1 MDLSF
6 SAAEEAFRAELRG
19 WLAEHLPAAWRGGE
33 PPDFASL
40 ADEVACLRDWQRQ
53 LAAGGW
59 VGIHWPREYGG
70 RGATVVEHYVFQEE
84 IAAARAPEIIN
95 RIGVNLVGPTLIA
108 HGTDAQRRRF
118 LPSILTAD
126 ELWCQLFSE
135 PGAGSDLTALRTR
148 AEPRPAGWTVTGQKV
163 WTSYAQFARWGILL
177 ARTDPAAPKA
187 RGISYL
193 ICDMQAPGVT
203 VRPLRQMTGSEE
215 FNEVFLEDVRIPRE
229 HLVGREHEGWAIAST
244 TLAHERG
251 TSPRQLVI
259 HRMLLQDLLRLA
271 REGRDG
277 RPPAAADP
285 VVRQRI
291 AQHFLEVEITRLNN
305 WRTLT
310 RLQKRLPLGPESSFI
325 KLFWSEM
332 SQRMHDTVMAL
343 LGPGG
348 LCWQPGPHAVAGG
361 RLARSY
367 LYYRAASLFAGTS
380 EIQRNILAER
390 VLGLPRSR

>member
-1 MDLSF
+1 MDLAF
-6 SAAEEAFRAELRG
+6 SAGEEAFRAELRA
-19 WLAEHLPAAWRGGE
+19 WLGANRPPATEH
-33 PPDFASL
+33 ASL
-40 ADEVACLRDWQRQ
+40 ADEVAFLRAWQRR
-53 LAAGGW
+53 LHDGRW

-84 IAAARAPEIIN
+84 LAAARAPEIIN

-108 HGTDAQRRRF
+108 HGTEEQKRRF
-118 LPSILTAD
+118 LPNILPAD

-148 AEPRPAGWTVTGQKV
+148 AERRGDGWVVTGQKV

-177 ARTDPAAPKA
+177 ARTDLAAPGS
-187 RGISYL
+187 RGISYFV
-193 ICDMQAPGVT
+193 CDLQAPGVT

-215 FNEVFLEDVRIPRE
+215 FNEVFLEDVFVPHD
-229 HLVGREHEGWAIAST
+229 HLVGREDEGWAIAAT

-259 HRMLLQDLLRLA
+259 HRMLLDDLLRLA
-271 REGRDG
+271 REGADG
-277 RPPAAADP
+277 QAPRRGDR
-285 VVRQRI
+285 VLRQRL
-291 AQHFLEVEITRLNN
+291 AQHAIEVEITRLNN

-310 RLQKRLPLGPESSFI
+310 RLQRREPLGPEASFV

-332 SQRMHDTVMAL
+332 SQRMHDTLMEL
-343 LGPGG
+343 LGPSG
-348 LCWQPGPHAVAGG
+348 LCWRPGPLAVAGG

-367 LYYRAASLFAGTS
+367 LYYRAASLFAGSS

-390 VLGLPRSR
+390 VLGLPRSRA

>member
-1 MDLSF
+1 MP
-6 SAAEEAFRAELRG
+6 AE
-19 WLAEHLPAAWRGGE
+19 
-33 PPDFASL
+33 
-40 ADEVACLRDWQRQ
+40 
-53 LAAGGW
+53 
-59 VGIHWPREYGG
+59 
-70 RGATVVEHYVFQEE
+70 
-84 IAAARAPEIIN
+84 
-95 RIGVNLVGPTLIA
+95 
-108 HGTDAQRRRF
+108 
-118 LPSILTAD
+118 

-148 AEPRPAGWTVTGQKV
+148 AERRGDGWIVNGQKV

-187 RGISYL
+187 KGIGYF

-203 VRPLRQMTGSEE
+203 VRPLRQLTGSEE
-215 FNEVFLEDVRIPRE
+215 FNEVFLEDVFVPRA
-229 HLVGREHEGWAIAST
+229 HLVGAETDGWKIANT

-259 HRMLLQDLLRLA
+259 QRMLLNDLVRLA
-271 REGRDG
+271 RGGAAGTAAPR
-277 RPPAAADP
+277 AADP
-285 VVRQRI
+285 IVRQRI
-291 AQHFLEVEITRLNN
+291 AQHWIEVEITRLNN

-310 RLQKRLPLGPESSFI
+310 RLQRNEPLGPESSFV

-332 SQRMHDTVMAL
+332 SQRMHDTLMDV
-343 LGPGG
+343 LGPAG
-348 LCWQPGPHAVAGG
+348 LCWQPGPHAVGGG